1 MSRRADDN
9 QLSDDTDNDKTLR
22 QNGSTGITKGVSEGR
37 RVEKLPPPRGR
48 NRRRGQNSLVKIFL
62 RLTWTRE
69 VTGQKFAEAKTR
81 LSQQTFA
88 ILVVAGRMFEDSNV
102 FFTFGPDPRQFV
114 FLGGHFTASPR
125 AARTLVR
132 PLKRSDIQIFGVA
145 YLTSLQQDRCSR
157 YCDN

>member
-1 MSRRADDN
+1 
-9 QLSDDTDNDKTLR
+9 
-22 QNGSTGITKGVSEGR
+22 
-37 RVEKLPPPRGR
+37 
-48 NRRRGQNSLVKIFL
+48 
-62 RLTWTRE
+62 

-102 FFTFGPDPRQFV
+102 FFLLSGPTPDNFFGGR
-114 FLGGHFTASPR
+114 GHFTASPR
-125 AARTLVR
+125 AARTLVT

-157 YCDN
+157 HCGN